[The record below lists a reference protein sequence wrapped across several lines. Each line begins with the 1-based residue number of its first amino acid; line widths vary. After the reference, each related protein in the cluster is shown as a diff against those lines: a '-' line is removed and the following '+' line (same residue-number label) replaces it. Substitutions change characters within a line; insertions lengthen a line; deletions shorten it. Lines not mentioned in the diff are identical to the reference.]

1 MKLRRHYPLLI
12 LLVVIVACAT
22 LRLGNQRIQAYTT
35 HQNTVA
41 TTGNVDH
48 ENQIAVFDDTIVHSI
63 QILMDE
69 EDYQTMLTT
78 YQQTGEKDYFHADV
92 IIDGIRVSDVGI
104 RLKGNASLRTAL
116 GGMGRMAGGFN
127 PQENLGGEAAPQFNP
142 DEMQNFRD
150 RQAPPDGS
158 QQPNSQ
164 GGQFIPPEDGQFPT
178 LSEGAELPAG
188 GFQAMGRG
196 PGGMGQNT
204 QIPLLIRFDKF
215 VDGQTYQGY
224 SKLAIRSAGISYKAS
239 MLQEPIT
246 NYVFQL
252 AGLPATDTAF
262 AGVQLNDGSE
272 ELFTISEVIEEEYL
286 DEYFANPNG
295 ILYKAEVQAQL
306 AYQGEDPSAYAR
318 SFSQETRVNDADLA
332 PLIRFLQFLS
342 TSDDE
347 TFERELSAW
356 LDVESFASYLAV
368 NNLLVNID
376 SMAGM
381 GNNYYL
387 YYDDNAERFTILYWD
402 GNESLGG
409 LAMGNQVATYD
420 IYYQNTGSGRMPMGT
435 GMGMDNSSTLLVKRF
450 LASASFMELYEQKL
464 VSIYHQAFVNGA
476 IEQKI
481 EQYAGL
487 IRTANSQ
494 GSLVAEEDY
503 EQSLASVLS
512 FINARQAYLASTP
525 LLAGQASVDSLVA
538 QQAAQSGY

>member
-1 MKLRRHYPLLI
+1 MKLRRNYRLLI
-12 LLVVIVACAT
+12 LLVVIVVGTT
-22 LRLGNQRIQAYTT
+22 LLLGNQRIQAYTVLG
-35 HQNTVA
+35 NSKVA
-41 TTGNVDH
+41 TGTIDYN
-48 ENQIAVFDDTIVHSI
+48 NQIAVFDDSIVHSI

-69 EDYQTMLTT
+69 DDYQAMLTT
-78 YQQTGEKDYFHADV
+78 YQQTSEKDYFHADV
-92 IIDGIRVSDVGI
+92 IVDGVKVTDVGI

-127 PQENLGGEAAPQFNP
+127 PRGDQGGEDSPQFNP
-142 DEMQNFRD
+142 DEMQNFRE
-150 RQAPPDGS
+150 RQAPPDDGQRLGRS
-158 QQPNSQ
+158 Q
-164 GGQFIPPEDGQFPT
+164 FALPEDGQLPIQP
-178 LSEGAELPAG
+178 EGAELPELPAG
-188 GFQAMGRG
+188 GVQTIIRG
-196 PGGMGQNT
+196 QGGMGQNT
-204 QIPLLIRFDKF
+204 QIPLLICFDKF
-215 VDGQTYQGY
+215 VEGQTYQGFT
-224 SKLAIRSAGISYKAS
+224 KIAIRSAGISYKAS

-246 NYVFQL
+246 NFVFQL

-262 AGVQLNDGSE
+262 AGVQLNDGTM
-272 ELFTISEVIEEEYL
+272 ELFTISEVIEEEFL
-286 DEYFANPNG
+286 EKYFVNPDG

-306 AYQGEDPSAYAR
+306 SYQGDDPSAYAR

-347 TFERELSAW
+347 TFDRELSGW
-356 LDVESFASYLAV
+356 LDVESFAGYLAV

-387 YYDDNAERFTILYWD
+387 YYDDSAERFTILYWD

-409 LAMGNQVATYD
+409 LAMGSQVSSFD

-450 LASASFMELYEQKL
+450 LASASFTQLYEQKL
-464 VSIYHQAFVNGA
+464 VEIYHEAFTSGA
-476 IEQKI
+476 IDQKI

-487 IRTANSQ
+487 IRAANDE
-494 GSLVAEEDY
+494 GSLVAKEDY

-512 FINARQAYLASTP
+512 FVTERQAYLASTP
-525 LLAGQASVDSLVA
+525 LLSSEASVNSLNN
-538 QQAAQSGY
+538 